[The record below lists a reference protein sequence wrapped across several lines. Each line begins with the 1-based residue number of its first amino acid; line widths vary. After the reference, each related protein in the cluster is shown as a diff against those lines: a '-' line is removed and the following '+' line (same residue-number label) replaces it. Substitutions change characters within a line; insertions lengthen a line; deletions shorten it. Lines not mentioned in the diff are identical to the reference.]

1 VPVLEELGVKPVLNA
16 RGVYTDL
23 GGSSL
28 SPTVW
33 SAMDESNRWFVDL
46 PELLERS
53 GEAIAAL
60 VGADAARVTTGAAA
74 GLALGT
80 AACLTGTDRAEIER
94 LPDTGGMEARVLIQ
108 SGQRYKYDRCVRMV
122 GAQLVET
129 DRLEDELRTGAAAV
143 CFPAHLDGAAGTLSF
158 SETVELAHRHG
169 VPVLVDGAY
178 QIDPPERIRE
188 LATSGADLVC
198 FSAKYY
204 GGPNAAGFVCG
215 SRELVHA
222 VAANDFTRFESGEH
236 HRYGRPFKLDR
247 QILIATYV
255 ALREWLEGDHDERR
269 RAYERRVESLR
280 DRLVGIPGLELAPM
294 CFTMEETL
302 VEAPVNSLVVRGRPP
317 ERVDAALR
325 QGTPSIL
332 AHVVG
337 GAIVVVVETVS
348 DEDVELLADRLAEA
362 LR

>member
-1 VPVLEELGVKPVLNA
+1 MSVLDELGVKPVINA

-33 SAMDESNRWFVDL
+33 AAMEESNRWFVDL

-53 GEAIAAL
+53 GDAIASL
-60 VGADAARVTTGAAA
+60 VGAEAARVTTGAAG

-80 AACLTGTDRAEIER
+80 AACLAGTDRSRIEQ
-94 LPDTGGMEARVLIQ
+94 LPDTSGIEARVLIQ
-108 SGQRYKYDRCVRMV
+108 AGHRYKYDRCVRMV
-122 GAQLVET
+122 GATLVET
-129 DRLEDELRTGAAAV
+129 NRLEDGLEAGAAAV
-143 CFPAHLDGAAGTLSF
+143 CFPAHLDGAAGTLPL
-158 SETVELAHRHG
+158 SETIELARRHG
-169 VPVLVDGAY
+169 VPVLVDAAY
-178 QIDPPERIRE
+178 QIDPPERMRQ
-188 LATSGADLVC
+188 LATAGADLVC

-215 SRELVHA
+215 TRALVEA
-222 VAANDFTRFESGEH
+222 VGTNDFTRFESGEH

-247 QILIATYV
+247 QIIVATYV

-269 RAYERRVESLR
+269 EAYERRVEVLR
-280 DRLVGIPGLELAPM
+280 DHLAHNPGLELAPM

-302 VEAPVNSLVVRGRPP
+302 AEAPVNCLVIRGRPP
-317 ERVDAALR
+317 ESVDAALR
-325 QGTPSIL
+325 EGTPSIL

-337 GAIVVVVETVS
+337 DAIVVVVETVA
-348 DEDVELLADRLAEA
+348 DEDVELLAERLAES
-362 LR
+362 LS

>member
-1 VPVLEELGVKPVLNA
+1 VSVLDELGVKPVLNA

-28 SPTVW
+28 APTVW
-33 SAMDESNRWFVDL
+33 AAMEESNRWFVDL

-60 VGADAARVTTGAAA
+60 VGTEAARVTTGAAA

-80 AACLTGTDRAEIER
+80 AACLAGTDRARIER
-94 LPDTGGMEARVLIQ
+94 LPEIEARVLIQ
-108 SGQRYKYDRCVRMV
+108 SGHRYKYDRCVRMV

-129 DRLEDELRTGAAAV
+129 DRLEGALDAGAAAI
-143 CFPAHLDGAAGTLSF
+143 CFPAHLDGAAGAVSLA
-158 SETVELAHRHG
+158 ETVKLAHGHG
-169 VPVLVDGAY
+169 VPVLVDAAY

-188 LATSGADLVC
+188 LATCGADLVC

-204 GGPNAAGFVCG
+204 GGPNSGGFVCG
-215 SRELVHA
+215 TRELVQA

-247 QILIATYV
+247 QIVVATYV
-255 ALREWLEGDHDERR
+255 ALREWLEGDHAERR
-269 RAYERRVESLR
+269 RAYERRVETLR
-280 DRLVGIPGLELAPM
+280 DRLAGIPGLELAPM

-302 VEAPVNSLVVRGRPP
+302 TDAPVNSLVVRGRPP
-317 ERVDAALR
+317 ELVDAALR
-325 QGTPSIL
+325 EGTPSIL

-337 GAIVVVVETVS
+337 DAIVVVVETVR
-348 DEDVELLADRLAEA
+348 DEDVGLLADRLADA
-362 LR
+362 LA